1 MTKLKYTPEIR
12 ERAVQLLIESEKDYP
27 STWAA
32 ITAIAPKIGCTPE
45 TLRAWHQKHLD
56 QQNPI
61 KVQQISDQEKMKQME
76 REIKELKRANEI
88 LRKAAGFFRPG
99 GARPPTQIMVDFIH
113 NNKDLYGVD
122 AICRILPIAAST
134 YYRTLDLCDE
144 KHCFAREHRAKRDL
158 HDLHHAEEIKR
169 IWKESS
175 GRYGIRK
182 VWQKLKREGY
192 IIARCTV
199 ARLMK
204 NLGIQGVW
212 RGKNKQTTRSR
223 DDQKRAPDLV
233 KRNFRAD
240 QPNHLW
246 VADFTYIQTNS
257 GWVYTAFIID
267 VFSRAIVGW
276 KVSTRMNTDM
286 VLDALE
292 QALHDRGMP
301 KNVIHHSDRG
311 VQYLSIRYTN
321 RLEAANLRASV
332 GTTGDSYDNALAETV
347 NGLYKTEVIEYLK
360 ADWQGL
366 ADVQLATLNWV
377 DWFNKKRVHS
387 ALGYVSPFE
396 FEAMYYDKINPLG
409 QVA

>member
-1 MTKLKYTPEIR
+1 
-12 ERAVQLLIESEKDYP
+12 
-27 STWAA
+27 
-32 ITAIAPKIGCTPE
+32 
-45 TLRAWHQKHLD
+45 
-56 QQNPI
+56 
-61 KVQQISDQEKMKQME
+61 
-76 REIKELKRANEI
+76 
-88 LRKAAGFFRPG
+88 
-99 GARPPTQIMVDFIH
+99 MVDFIH

-122 AICRILPIAAST
+122 AICRILPIAPST

-175 GRYGIRK
+175 GRYGVRK

-204 NLGIQGVW
+204 KLGIQGVW

-257 GWVYTAFIID
+257 GWVYTAFVID

-366 ADVQLATLNWV
+366 VDVQLATLNWV
-377 DWFNKKRVHS
+377 DWFNKERVHS
-387 ALGYVSPFE
+387 ALDYVSPFD

>member
-1 MTKLKYTPEIR
+1 MTKPKYTPEIR

-45 TLRAWHQKHLD
+45 TLRSWHQKYLN

-61 KVQQISDQEKMKQME
+61 KVQQLSDQERIKQLE
-76 REIKELKRANEI
+76 RENKELQRANEI

-113 NNKDLYGVD
+113 NNKELYGVE
-122 AICRILPIAAST
+122 AICRILPIAPST
-134 YYRTLDLCDE
+134 YYRTLDLADNP
-144 KHCFAREHRAKRDL
+144 EHRAKRDL
-158 HDLHHAEEIKR
+158 HDLHHAEQIKR

-175 GRYGIRK
+175 GRYGVRK

-199 ARLMK
+199 ARLMQK
-204 NLGIQGVW
+204 LGIQGVW

-223 DDQKRAPDLV
+223 DDQKRADDLV
-233 KRNFRAD
+233 KRNFSAD
-240 QPNHLW
+240 QPDQLW

-332 GTTGDSYDNALAETV
+332 GTTGDSYDNALAETM

-377 DWFNKKRVHS
+377 DWFNKERVHS
-387 ALGYVSPFE
+387 ALGYVSPFD
-396 FEAMYYDKINPLG
+396 FEVIYYDKINPLG